1 MAVSV
6 ASRTVTAGTFG
17 PLNSL
22 TAAVRVAA
30 NVVVMTTTTTQEQKP
45 RLPWVRGRAGS
56 KLGLGCQPQAKR
68 ETGRVR
74 VLFRVRVKVRVTIGR
89 MHV

>member
-45 RLPWVRGRAGS
+45 RLPRVRGRAGS
-56 KLGLGCQPQAKR
+56 K
-68 ETGRVR
+68 
-74 VLFRVRVKVRVTIGR
+74 
-89 MHV
+89 